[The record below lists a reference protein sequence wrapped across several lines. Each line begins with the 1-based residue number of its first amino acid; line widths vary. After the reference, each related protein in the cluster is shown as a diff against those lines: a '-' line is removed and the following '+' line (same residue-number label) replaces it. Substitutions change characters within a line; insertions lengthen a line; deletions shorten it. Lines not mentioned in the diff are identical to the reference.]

1 MKVLTRFRFAAAAV
15 GVLLFTGCSSITNS
29 HLQKE
34 PLMAEYLAGKDARVE
49 LRLSE
54 KLKSALN
61 TGDELMWR
69 LEAGAFFFNIGDRTF
84 GSSRFFRFG
93 FRGIRHIFRI
103 VRENIFRHF
112 ITVVFLLI
120 PVKAKQMLEASGV
133 FGIFFRHCFHPFFFV

>member
-1 MKVLTRFRFAAAAV
+1 MFRFAAAAV
-15 GVLLFTGCSSITNS
+15 GLLLFAGCSSITNS

-69 LEAGAFFFNIGDRTF
+69 LEAGAFFFNIGDYRRSVNEFERAEALIADYDDRPTV
-84 GSSRFFRFG
+84 S
-93 FRGIRHIFRI
+93 
-103 VRENIFRHF
+103 VRDAAGR
-112 ITVVFLLI
+112 
-120 PVKAKQMLEASGV
+120 AA
-133 FGIFFRHCFHPFFFV
+133 RC

>member
-1 MKVLTRFRFAAAAV
+1 MKVLIRFRFAAAAV
-15 GVLLFTGCSSITNS
+15 GVLLFAGCSSITNS

-69 LEAGAFFFNIGDRTF
+69 LEAGAFFFNIGDYRRSVNEF
-84 GSSRFFRFG
+84 
-93 FRGIRHIFRI
+93 
-103 VRENIFRHF
+103 
-112 ITVVFLLI
+112 
-120 PVKAKQMLEASGV
+120 
-133 FGIFFRHCFHPFFFV
+133 